1 LPLNQVQL
9 PSTHNSHITYADNY
23 GNIQGELAHL
33 VQKVDP
39 REFVHISNHWVTVT
53 DQLNLGARHLE
64 LDIHYF
70 LGSIRIC
77 HAGGVHLKS
86 LNRIVERLSKLLN
99 TTIHWDSETLGCF
112 STKYPTLI
120 DALNEINDWMSK
132 PENQNEIIFI
142 YFDNQQDLDEWN
154 FVKNITVAI
163 DKSNLGSIAFTPDS
177 KNQLFPFSWPSM
189 KQLRQ
194 MNKRAIF
201 VTGTD
206 YKDHNAPYLFRK
218 DIWEEVNNE
227 DFIAYPSCNTKS
239 TSSHMVSSK
248 FFRILTEVIWLA
260 WFETPSKPFLGEQVV
275 PNMFKCAHVNFISV
289 DLLTPTIAESF
300 IWSWQKN
307 EPTIK
312 TPKNGCTIIDK
323 TTGRWYIDTS
333 CNTLHIHACK
343 SINNEK

>member
-1 LPLNQVQL
+1 
-9 PSTHNSHITYADNY
+9 
-23 GNIQGELAHL
+23 
-33 VQKVDP
+33 
-39 REFVHISNHWVTVT
+39 
-53 DQLNLGARHLE
+53 
-64 LDIHYF
+64 
-70 LGSIRIC
+70 
-77 HAGGVHLKS
+77 
-86 LNRIVERLSKLLN
+86 
-99 TTIHWDSETLGCF
+99 
-112 STKYPTLI
+112 
-120 DALNEINDWMSK
+120 
-132 PENQNEIIFI
+132 
-142 YFDNQQDLDEWN
+142 
-154 FVKNITVAI
+154 
-163 DKSNLGSIAFTPDS
+163 
-177 KNQLFPFSWPSM
+177 
-189 KQLRQ
+189 

-343 SINNEK
+343 SINNEKWTLSTEPSVFSNPKCPNDFKFDYPRNSAQNQQLLEIIRSIQHNATVWINYQIMKQI